1 LEKSV
6 VLMMDSFDSFCG
18 WGFHACGIMRFSM
31 FTGVSMKKILLAG
44 VSVLALSGVS
54 AFAADLPTK
63 APAYVAAPAPM
74 FNWNGCYIGVHAGG
88 GELFDDTWAEAHGS
102 GGVVGGQLGC
112 NYQTGQL
119 VLGIEG
125 EGFWSGMKAT
135 WTDSEGDPFSVKNK
149 SDWDI
154 AARMGVAFDR
164 ALVYGKAGWVWGNF
178 NYHQAFPSFSENANV
193 TKGGLLM
200 GLGLEYAV
208 APNWTVKFEYNYMGF
223 NSKTFTFAFSDGGTG
238 TADSG
243 QDKHIF
249 KFGLNYKFGDWGK
262 APVVARY

>member
-1 LEKSV
+1 
-6 VLMMDSFDSFCG
+6 
-18 WGFHACGIMRFSM
+18 
-31 FTGVSMKKILLAG
+31 MKKILLACA
-44 VSVLALSGVS
+44 SALALSAVP

-88 GELFDDTWAEAHGS
+88 GVLYEDNWAATHGS
-102 GGVVGGQLGC
+102 GGLVGGQLGC

-135 WTDSEGDPFSVKNK
+135 FDEGDGDTFSVKNR

-178 NYHQAFPSFSENANV
+178 DYTCSFCSGTN
-193 TKGGLLM
+193 TTLGGMLI
-200 GLGLEYAV
+200 GIGLEYAL
-208 APNWTVKFEYNYMGF
+208 APNWTTKFEYDYLGF
-223 NSKTFTFAFSDGGTG
+223 NSKSWNSPDFGFER
-238 TADSG
+238 SG
-243 QDKHIF
+243 ADKHIF

-262 APVVARY
+262 APVAARY

>member
-1 LEKSV
+1 
-6 VLMMDSFDSFCG
+6 
-18 WGFHACGIMRFSM
+18 
-31 FTGVSMKKILLAG
+31 MKKILLAG
-44 VSVLALSGVS
+44 VSTIALSAAP

-63 APAYVAAPAPM
+63 APAYVAAPAQM

-88 GELFDDTWAEAHGS
+88 GVLYEDTWAATHGS
-102 GGVVGGQLGC
+102 GGLVGGQLGC

-135 WTDSEGDPFSVKNK
+135 FVDSEGASFSVKNK

-178 NYHQAFPSFSENANV
+178 NYNFSACCGGSGDSANQ
-193 TKGGLLM
+193 TLGGLLI
-200 GLGLEYAV
+200 GVGLEYAL
-208 APNWTVKFEYNYMGF
+208 APNWTTKFEYNYLGF
-223 NSKTFTFAFSDGGTG
+223 NSKSFFDSDG
-238 TADSG
+238 DFNRSG
-243 QDKHIF
+243 ADKHIF

-262 APVVARY
+262 APVAARY